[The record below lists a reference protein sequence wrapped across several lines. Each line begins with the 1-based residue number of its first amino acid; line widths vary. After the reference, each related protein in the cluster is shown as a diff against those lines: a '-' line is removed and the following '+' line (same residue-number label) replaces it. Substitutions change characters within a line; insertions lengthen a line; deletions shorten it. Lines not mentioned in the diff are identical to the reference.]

1 MAATASRRTYAPRAP
16 VEERRKQLLD
26 AALKLVVS
34 EGHTAATMEAV
45 ARQAGVSK
53 PVIYGVYAN
62 RADLLD
68 ALLRREQEE
77 GLRQV
82 AAVVPDR
89 LDPAGDLGAQL
100 ARIVDDLLRAV
111 RAAPERWHCIVM
123 PMPDMP
129 AQFHAAREYART
141 LVLHRTEEMA
151 GEFLRAAGASPDLS
165 PDLVA
170 HAVIALF
177 EMAAR
182 LVLTAPEKYSPERIT
197 ATVRAAL
204 NH

>member
-68 ALLRREQEE
+68 ALLRREQSR
-77 GLRQV
+77 GG
-82 AAVVPDR
+82 AATGGR
-89 LDPAGDLGAQL
+89 GGA
-100 ARIVDDLLRAV
+100 RPPRPG
-111 RAAPERWHCIVM
+111 R
-123 PMPDMP
+123 
-129 AQFHAAREYART
+129 
-141 LVLHRTEEMA
+141 
-151 GEFLRAAGASPDLS
+151 
-165 PDLVA
+165 
-170 HAVIALF
+170 
-177 EMAAR
+177 
-182 LVLTAPEKYSPERIT
+182 
-197 ATVRAAL
+197 
-204 NH
+204 